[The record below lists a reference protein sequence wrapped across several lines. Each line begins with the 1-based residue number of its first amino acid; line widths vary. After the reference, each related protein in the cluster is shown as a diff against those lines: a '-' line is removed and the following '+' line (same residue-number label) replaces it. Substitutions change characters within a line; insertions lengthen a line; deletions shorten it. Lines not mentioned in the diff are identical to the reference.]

1 MAAECKLPAAP
12 LRRVMENPLRPP
24 AANPQAEVD
33 LQDLLQSFAAVLAED
48 DPVRRKIKLL
58 REAERLGLGADTYG
72 GLLELSTRR
81 KAPRWLLEHYTERV
95 VEWLQNLS
103 LFSLL
108 EYVGRL
114 AILLAIVSFFVEL
127 PERRK
132 QRDYEAWNTVDQA
145 RGRRYSHAR
154 IDALERLN
162 KDCLSLEGLDAAGGQ
177 LAGLR
182 LDRCYRLPG
191 GSLFG
196 PLLPRLFRRQGA
208 DLTGARLDG
217 ADLARARLPGAELSH
232 ARLSRARLAGA
243 ALGAA
248 TLAGA
253 DLRGADL
260 FRADL
265 QGASLRAADLSGAN
279 LNEADLRGADLWNA
293 RLAGARL
300 TGADLRGAVLAYAGL
315 DKVNLARADLRGAE
329 LFHARLGGA
338 LLRKARLDGRTR
350 FEGTEVRGADL
361 RQAFLPSREQ
371 LRSARGL
378 ERALLDPPAP
388 AAAGARPFTL
398 GVIVDDEQHFFRE
411 ILDGAREA
419 AGRDARLVVRMAS
432 AGAGSELERE
442 AAIVREYPRPRCRRH
457 RHGAAGRASL
467 GAGRPRRLRGGR
479 GRCLLR
485 PLPRRGPRRAPGRG
499 QLRERPALPSVRKA
513 GVRWPAGCST
523 SRGPCAT
530 ARGWAS
536 SRPATSRAAT
546 GAWRASAPGS
556 TRRGSPGARRRSAPR
571 ASGSRAPGPRPS
583 CCASIRRSSSSGPPT
598 SAAPSTWS
606 APCGRAGGRGG
617 CGCGEPT
624 SARVWPSML
633 LAPDEVL
640 QAVHRAD
647 APRDGLPGRRG
658 GPRGAA
664 RAHGAVPHRAR
675 AARALP
681 AREQGGAAVRG
692 GAPAATQSGLWR
704 NTVETAARYR
714 PFPSVRKPQGD
725 PFDVA

>member
-1 MAAECKLPAAP
+1 
-12 LRRVMENPLRPP
+12 MENPLRPP

-442 AAIVREYPRPRCRRH
+442 AAIVREY
-457 RHGAAGRASL
+457 L
-467 GAGRPRRLRGGR
+467 DRGVDAIVMV
-479 GRCLLR
+479 
-485 PLPRRGPRRAPGRG
+485 P
-499 QLRERPALPSVRKA
+499 QDEH
-513 GVRWPAGCST
+513 
-523 SRGPCAT
+523 
-530 ARGWAS
+530 
-536 SRPATSRAAT
+536 
-546 GAWRASAPGS
+546 
-556 TRRGSPGARRRSAPR
+556 RSAPVVRAAFAAGVVVVCYDHCLDAAHAERLVAANYESDQLALGQESGRALARWLLHQPRAVRDGARVGILKACDFEGCYWRVAGFRAGLDEAGIAWTEAAYRTKGERESCARAAAELLREHPEVELFWSANECGTEHLVGAVR
-571 ASGSRAPGPRPS
+571 ASG
-583 CCASIRRSSSSGPPT
+583 
-598 SAAPSTWS
+598 
-606 APCGRAGGRGG
+606 RAGRV
-617 CGCGEPT
+617 
-624 SARVWPSML
+624 RVWGTDVSPRLAEML

-640 QAVHRAD
+640 QAVTGQTPREMGFRAVEAALAALRGRT
-647 APRDGLPGRRG
+647 APFRTEL
-658 GPRGAA
+658 
-664 RAHGAVPHRAR
+664 VPHELFRHGSREAR
-675 AARALP
+675 RYVEEHPLQPKVA
-681 AREQGGAAVRG
+681 
-692 GAPAATQSGLWR
+692 SG
-704 NTVETAARYR
+704 VI
-714 PFPSVRKPQGD
+714 Q
-725 PFDVA
+725 